1 MQLVLIGGDARVKH
15 LAGLARARGHEV
27 QLLGHGEI
35 TFSEASPCTQVVL
48 PFPAAVIDGMV
59 PSPLV
64 QEKITVESIL
74 PLIRPAATVFAT
86 KPDLT
91 LDHYIQKT
99 GCTRIDFQDSE
110 AFLTRNAVPS
120 AEGAILALMSR
131 SPACIGGS
139 QCAIIGYGRI
149 GRALALR
156 LRSLGARVTVAA
168 RSAAARA
175 NAENDGC
182 AAFPLNAFCKGT
194 LPQAKHFRYMINTI
208 PAPVIGR
215 KALQLLPKNAF
226 VVDLASAP
234 YGVDLEAASA
244 LCIEAWREP
253 SLPGRHFPETAA
265 AAMLAVIEEEWSVT
279 V

>member
-1 MQLVLIGGDARVKH
+1 MQLLLIGGDARMKY
-15 LAGLARARGHEV
+15 LAGLARKRGHEV

-35 TFSEASPCTQVVL
+35 TFSEAKPCGQVVL
-48 PFPAAVIDGMV
+48 AFPAAVVDGMI
-59 PSPLV
+59 PAPLV
-64 QEKITVESIL
+64 QEKFTVESIL
-74 PLIRPAATVFAT
+74 PLIQPAATVFAT
-86 KPDLT
+86 KPDPT
-91 LDHYIQKT
+91 LLQYIQKNQ
-99 GCTRIDFQDSE
+99 CTRIDFLDSE

-120 AEGAILALMSR
+120 AEGAILSLMSR

-168 RSAAARA
+168 RNAAARA

-182 AAFPLNAFCKGT
+182 AAIPLIALHKANSY
-194 LPQAKHFRYMINTI
+194 QYMINTV
-208 PAPVIGR
+208 PSPVIGR
-215 KALQLLPKNAF
+215 KALLALPKNAL

-244 LCIEAWREP
+244 LGIEAWREP

-265 AAMLAVIEEEWSVT
+265 AAMLAVIEEDWSVT

>member
-1 MQLVLIGGDARVKH
+1 MQLLLIGGDARMKC
-15 LAGLARARGHEV
+15 LAGLARARGHEAL
-27 QLLGHGEI
+27 LLGHGE
-35 TFSEASPCTQVVL
+35 TLLSEAAPCDRVVL
-48 PFPAAVIDGMV
+48 PFPAAVVEGMV

-64 QEKITVESIL
+64 QEKLPVESIL
-74 PLIRPAATVFAT
+74 PLIAPGATVFAT
-86 KPDLT
+86 NPGTAL
-91 LDHYIQKT
+91 LQYIQKHD
-99 GCTRIDFQDSE
+99 CTRVDFQDSE

-131 SPACIGGS
+131 SPACVGGS
-139 QCAIIGYGRI
+139 QCAIVGYGRI

-182 AAFPLNAFCKGT
+182 AAIPMNALHK
-194 LPQAKHFRYMINTI
+194 ANVFRYMINTV
-208 PAPVIGR
+208 PAPVVGR
-215 KALQLLPKNAF
+215 KALLALPKNAL

-244 LCIEAWREP
+244 LHIEAWREP

-265 AAMLAVIEEEWSVT
+265 AAMLAVIDEEWSVT
-279 V
+279 T

>member
-1 MQLVLIGGDARVKH
+1 MRLLLIGGDARIRH
-15 LAGLARARGHEV
+15 LALLARARGHEV
-27 QLLGHGEI
+27 QLLGHSEI
-35 TFSEASPCTQVVL
+35 VLHEAIPCAQVVL
-48 PFPAAVIDGMV
+48 PFPAAVVDGMV
-59 PSPLV
+59 PSPSV
-64 QEKITVESIL
+64 QEKFPVESIL
-74 PLIRPAATVFAT
+74 HLIQPGASVFAT
-86 KPDLT
+86 KPGPVL
-91 LDHYIQKT
+91 LDYIQKQ

-120 AEGAILALMSR
+120 AEGAIHALMGKS
-131 SPACIGGS
+131 SACIGGS
-139 QCAIIGYGRI
+139 QCLIIGYGRI

-182 AAFPLNAFCKGT
+182 AAIPMDALVRRNAC
-194 LPQAKHFRYMINTI
+194 RYVINTV
-208 PAPVIGR
+208 PSPVMGR
-215 KALQLLPKNAF
+215 EALAALPKDAL

-244 LCIEAWREP
+244 LRIEAWREP

-265 AAMLAVIEEEWSVT
+265 AAMLAVIEEEWSVI